1 MQVVHIMSGVNQLLL
16 SELFSSGR
24 FEWLCRPNGPAA
36 DLQELRRL
44 AFSYL
49 IYFVSAA
56 TAGPVKLMVS
66 TLIFKASPSRTRTNK
81 KCPFTRRGLP
91 FSI

>member
-24 FEWLCRPNGPAA
+24 FEWLCRPNGPAL

-44 AFSYL
+44 AFSHLLCLSSYGWSGEVNGVHL
-49 IYFVSAA
+49 DFQSVAI
-56 TAGPVKLMVS
+56 
-66 TLIFKASPSRTRTNK
+66 TNENK
-81 KCPFTRRGLP
+81 
-91 FSI
+91 